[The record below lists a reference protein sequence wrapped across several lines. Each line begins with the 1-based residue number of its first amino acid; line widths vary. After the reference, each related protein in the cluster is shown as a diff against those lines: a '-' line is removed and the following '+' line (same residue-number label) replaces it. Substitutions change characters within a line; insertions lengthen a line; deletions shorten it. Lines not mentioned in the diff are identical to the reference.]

1 LLKGVISLDKGYG
14 GLYEQPEDNKR
25 KDAGITRNDIRRSFY
40 DYWGWE
46 ATIDEITMGQPWLE
60 DEIYNWNVVRFLNK
74 LAYMKDKNE
83 LEQSINRLAAGNR

>member
-1 LLKGVISLDKGYG
+1 
-14 GLYEQPEDNKR
+14 
-25 KDAGITRNDIRRSFY
+25 
-40 DYWGWE
+40 
-46 ATIDEITMGQPWLE
+46 MGQPWLE